1 MDTIK
6 SAGTVKYVRKKRG
19 ITFSPSSSL
28 SFPVER
34 VKAEAAE
41 AASKQLA
48 EMQKKNDQLLKEKEK
63 RYQEHMKQ
71 LTEKEKQEQDQQTP
85 EQQRAFEHKFMVFQL
100 HHLLCSL
107 HF

>member
-1 MDTIK
+1 MTNAILQTDQTLTEREK
-6 SAGTVKYVRKKRG
+6 ENE
-19 ITFSPSSSL
+19 
-28 SFPVER
+28 VER

-48 EMQKKNDQLLKEKEK
+48 DMQKKNDQLLKEKEK
-63 RYQEHMKQ
+63 SYQEYVKQ
-71 LTEKEKQEQDQQTP
+71 LTEKKKQEEDQQTP
-85 EQQRAFEHKFMVFQL
+85 EQQRAFEHKFMVVQL